1 MMNSSSLFRVANRTF
16 AATKGQMSNKNIETM
31 NQNEQDFE
39 RQVRA
44 HKATIYTVC
53 YMFSRDQDEVADL
66 YQECLINLWRSWP
79 NFEHRSDVRTW
90 IYRICLNVCVSLER
104 KKRRH
109 PTIPLTMDIN
119 PYEEDNQNSRQME
132 MLRQR
137 INQLPPIDRA
147 IVLLWLENMSYDEI
161 GAIVGI
167 SAKNVSVRLVRI
179 REQLKRINRFE
190 KRKLRNYT

>member
-1 MMNSSSLFRVANRTF
+1 MNH
-16 AATKGQMSNKNIETM
+16 
-31 NQNEQDFE
+31 NEQEFE
-39 RQVRA
+39 QVMRT

-53 YMFSRDQDEVADL
+53 YMFSKDHDEVADL
-66 YQECLINLWRSWP
+66 FQECLINLWRSWP
-79 NFEHRSDVRTW
+79 NFEGRSDVRTW
-90 IYRICLNVCVSLER
+90 IYRVSLNVCVSLDR

-132 MLRQR
+132 ILRQR
-137 INQLPPIDRA
+137 INQLPTFDRA

-161 GAIVGI
+161 GAVVGI

-179 REQLKRINRFE
+179 KEQLK
-190 KRKLRNYT
+190 KMK

>member
-1 MMNSSSLFRVANRTF
+1 MPHQPVEKL
-16 AATKGQMSNKNIETM
+16 GQ
-31 NQNEQDFE
+31 
-39 RQVRA
+39 
-44 HKATIYTVC
+44 
-53 YMFSRDQDEVADL
+53 L
-66 YQECLINLWRSWP
+66 
-79 NFEHRSDVRTW
+79 EHRSDVRTW

-104 KKRRH
+104 KRRRNK
-109 PTIPLTMDIN
+109 TIPLTMDIN

-147 IVLLWLENMSYDEI
+147 IVLLWLENLSYDEI

-179 REQLKRINRFE
+179 REQLKRM
-190 KRKLRNYT
+190 K